1 MLLNPI
7 MKMAWFGVLT
17 TLMFSGLSGADPF
30 EPLPQFG
37 SATSPKPMNIHLTGE
52 MIVPITGTST
62 SAGTAPPAPLA
73 PPIPTVPG
81 ATAANDVVDPY
92 TAWMQGRPQEAI
104 PALLAR
110 ADSDD
115 RWSSWYDCGLAAGAA
130 GDDRGAAWLLA
141 AHHRAPLRAEPLA
154 ALRALDADI
163 VIAPEWS
170 ERLGPATL
178 PATGWILVAVLAIG
192 GLGLGWAV
200 AGTRRRGLGVT
211 VAVVAAVV
219 VAPGMVAAWHDGHD
233 GLVAALRDTSLV
245 DSVGTPQAP
254 ISGGTVLTREDAA
267 PLGDRI
273 LVHDANGHRGWIPQ
287 VDVSGS
293 WPDGRAAY

>member
-1 MLLNPI
+1 MMLRDI
-7 MKMAWFGVLT
+7 MNIAV
-17 TLMFSGLSGADPF
+17 FSVIALLVCAFPAVAADPA
-30 EPLPQFG
+30 LPPG
-37 SATSPKPMNIHLTGE
+37 
-52 MIVPITGTST
+52 
-62 SAGTAPPAPLA
+62 
-73 PPIPTVPG
+73 PG
-81 ATAANDVVDPY
+81 AVLVDHADPY

-104 PALLAR
+104 PALLTR
-110 ADSDD
+110 AEADD

-130 GDDRGAAWLLA
+130 NDDRAAAWLLA

-154 ALRALDADI
+154 ALRALEADA

-170 ERLGPATL
+170 ERLGPGTI

-200 AGTRRRGLGVT
+200 AGTRRRGLGIT
-211 VAVVAAVV
+211 VAVVAAVA

-245 DSVGTPQAP
+245 DSVGSPQAP

-287 VDVSGS
+287 VDVSGE
-293 WPDGRAAY
+293 